1 MKVVAD
7 TSVLIALGA
16 VDKLNLLQKM
26 WKVIFIP
33 PAVLREVVTGRSGS
47 GEVVRAIT
55 EGWLIIG
62 PVESNYVYHGLGS
75 GETEC
80 LLLSQKLPAD
90 VVLMDEAKGRKIVS
104 SKGFR
109 VVGTIGIILTGLKL
123 GTVTQVEIS
132 LILEEWEKINFRLSP
147 DLIKLLKN
155 I

>member
-1 MKVVAD
+1 
-7 TSVLIALGA
+7 
-16 VDKLNLLQKM
+16 
-26 WKVIFIP
+26 
-33 PAVLREVVTGRSGS
+33 
-47 GEVVRAIT
+47 
-55 EGWLIIG
+55 
-62 PVESNYVYHGLGS
+62 VESNYVYHGLGS

-123 GTVTQVEIS
+123 GTVTHAEIS